1 MFAGLSG
8 YWQDINEWFFQTPDR
23 ALDEA
28 YKAALKVKSIEDEN
42 GGGQRILE
50 TDPALPAY
58 IRNDLQKYLR
68 IAKLRL
74 TEFQTSRS
82 IETRTTDAAD
92 NPYGSDIE
100 AEALVLEKLQFID
113 WILERYDNPITGS
126 TLSSSKMSSSKVS
139 SQPIFTNFDP
149 PPSSKKKGN
158 LLIDE
163 TVVNTFK
170 KIRQDL
176 NPAAEQEIVSTFRA
190 TKDRT
195 RSSLRFLLTMLL
207 IPLLVHFMSKFIV
220 IGPIID
226 IYYPITHKQNI
237 FINSSLEKEAL
248 EELERFERHIKFQS
262 LTGAIPTISAEELE
276 SQVKERAG
284 RIRKSFTRQSS
295 NAVKNW
301 FADLASVAAFI
312 FFLTR
317 SKREVTNLLSFMSEM
332 VSGLSDSAKVFVIIL
347 FTDVFV
353 GFHSPHGWEVL
364 LSGIAD
370 HWGIAENHSFNSLF
384 IATFPVILDT
394 VFKFWVFRYL
404 SGQSPSSV
412 AIYKTMNE

>member
-8 YWQDINEWFFQTPDR
+8 YWQDVNEWFFRTPDR

-28 YKAALKVKSIEDEN
+28 YKAALKVKSIEDEI
-42 GGGQRILE
+42 GGGQKISDA
-50 TDPALPAY
+50 DPALPAY
-58 IRNDLQKYLR
+58 LRADLHKYLR

-82 IETRTTDAAD
+82 IDSRTTDAPD
-92 NPYGSDIE
+92 SPYGSDIE
-100 AEALVLEKLQFID
+100 TEALVLEKLQFID
-113 WILERYDNPITGS
+113 WILERYGSDAAPPAQPIA
-126 TLSSSKMSSSKVS
+126 K
-139 SQPIFTNFDP
+139 QPIFTSFDP
-149 PPSSKKKGN
+149 PQTPAKGK
-158 LLIDE
+158 LLVDP
-163 TVVNTFK
+163 TVVNAFK

-220 IGPIID
+220 VGPIVD
-226 IYYPITHKQNI
+226 IYYPRTHKQNV
-237 FINSSLEKEAL
+237 FINSNLEKDAL
-248 EELERFERHIKFQS
+248 EQLERFERHIKFQS
-262 LTGAIPTISAEELE
+262 ITGAIPTISTEELE
-276 SQVKERAG
+276 AQVKEKADE
-284 RIRKSFTRQSS
+284 IRKSFTRQSS

-301 FADLASVAAFI
+301 FADFASIAAFV

-317 SKREVTNLLSFMSEM
+317 SKREVTNLLSFMNEM

-347 FTDVFV
+347 FTDTFV
-353 GFHSPHGWEVL
+353 GFHSPHGWEVVL
-364 LSGIAD
+364 TGMAD

-384 IATFPVILDT
+384 IATFPVLLDT

>member
-8 YWQDINEWFFQTPDR
+8 YWQDVNEWFFRTPDR

-28 YKAALKVKSIEDEN
+28 YKAALKVQSIEDEN
-42 GGGQRILE
+42 GGQKIVE
-50 TDPALPAY
+50 NDPALPAY
-58 IRNDLQKYLR
+58 VRADLQKYLR

-82 IETRTTDAAD
+82 IDGRSDDAPD
-92 NPYGSDIE
+92 SPYGSDIE
-100 AEALVLEKLQFID
+100 TEALVLEKLQFID
-113 WILERYDNPITGS
+113 WILARYH
-126 TLSSSKMSSSKVS
+126 SKPSPTPAPVS
-139 SQPIFTNFDP
+139 SQPIFTNFDQPKP
-149 PPSSKKKGN
+149 PGKNN
-158 LLIDE
+158 LLIDA
-163 TVVNTFK
+163 TVINTFK

-190 TKDRT
+190 SKDLTKN
-195 RSSLRFLLTMLL
+195 SLRFLLTMIL
-207 IPLLVHFMSKFIV
+207 IPLLVHFMSKFLV
-220 IGPIID
+220 IGPIVD
-226 IYYPITHKQNI
+226 LYYPATHKQNI
-237 FINSSLEKEAL
+237 FINSQLEKEAL
-248 EELERFERHIKFQS
+248 EELEQFERHLKFQS
-262 LTGAIPTISAEELE
+262 LTGEISISSEELE
-276 SQVKERAG
+276 TQVKKEALHM
-284 RIRKSFTRQSS
+284 RKAFTRQST

-301 FADLASVAAFI
+301 FADLLSVAAFV

-317 SKREVTNLLSFMSEM
+317 SKRQITSLLSFMNEM
-332 VSGLSDSAKVFVIIL
+332 VGGLSDSAKVFVIIL
-347 FTDVFV
+347 FTDIFV

>member
-8 YWQDINEWFFQTPDR
+8 YWQEINEWFFHTPDR

-28 YKAALKVKSIEDEN
+28 YKAALRVKSIEDEN
-42 GGGQRILE
+42 GNGQKIAE
-50 TDPALPAY
+50 TDPNLPAY
-58 IRNDLQKYLR
+58 LRADLQKYLR

-82 IETRTTDAAD
+82 IDSRTTDAPD
-92 NPYGSDIE
+92 NPYGTDIE

-113 WILERYDNPITGS
+113 WILERYSPSN
-126 TLSSSKMSSSKVS
+126 L
-139 SQPIFTNFDP
+139 
-149 PPSSKKKGN
+149 PPSPPVSNQPVFMSFDQPKPPGKNN
-158 LLIDE
+158 LLIDA

-190 TKDRT
+190 SKDLT
-195 RSSLRFLLTMLL
+195 RSSLRFMLTMIL
-207 IPLLVHFMSKFIV
+207 IPLLVHFMSKFLV

-226 IYYPITHKQNI
+226 IYYPRTHQQNI
-237 FINSSLEKEAL
+237 FINSNLEKEAL
-248 EELERFERHIKFQS
+248 EELEQFERHIKFQS
-262 LTGAIPTISAEELE
+262 LTGAIPKISAEEIE
-276 SQVKERAG
+276 EQVKEKATHL
-284 RIRKSFTRQSS
+284 RKSFTRQSS

-301 FADLASVAAFI
+301 FADLFSVVAFI

-317 SKREVTNLLSFMSEM
+317 SKRQVTNLLNFMNGM
-332 VSGLSDSAKVFVIIL
+332 ITGLSDSAKVFVIIL
-347 FTDVFV
+347 FTDTFV
-353 GFHSPHGWEVL
+353 GFHSPHGWEVV
-364 LSGIAD
+364 LSGMAD
-370 HWGIAENHSFNSLF
+370 HWGIAENHNFNSLF
-384 IATFPVILDT
+384 IATFPVLLDT

-412 AIYKTMNE
+412 AIYKSMNE